1 MASNGVGELD
11 PEMWKSIIDHNNTDE
26 EDGNTQ
32 YFNPDEVERS
42 LADIAAAEIL
52 FLRAAE
58 KGNIIVL
65 NQLHAAHGSKLLEYR
80 DEDGYTALHRAAY
93 NGHVEMI
100 EKLLHIG
107 ANVRA
112 MTNNKW
118 QPLHCACKWNK
129 AEVASLLLQ
138 NNADINAQSE
148 GGQTPLHL
156 ASSNRDSLQTMELLL
171 THPDID
177 PSLRNNAGETAYDIA
192 FRSCAHAGVFEIV
205 EDCIRFTYS
214 S

>member
-1 MASNGVGELD
+1 MASGGGGELD
-11 PEMWKSIIDHNNTDE
+11 SEMWKSIIDHGDTDE
-26 EDGNTQ
+26 EDGDTH
-32 YFNPDEVERS
+32 YFNPDEVEKS
-42 LADIAAAEIL
+42 LGDLAAAEIL

-58 KGNIIVL
+58 KGNITVL

-93 NGHVEMI
+93 NGHLQVI

-107 ANVRA
+107 ANVMA
-112 MTNNKW
+112 KTNNKW
-118 QPLHCACKWNK
+118 HPLHCACKWDK
-129 AEVASLLLQ
+129 VEVASLLLQ
-138 NNADINAQSE
+138 NNADVNAQSE

-192 FRSCAHAGVFEIV
+192 LRSCTHAGIFEIV
-205 EDCIRFTYS
+205 EDCIRLSYNS
-214 S
+214 